1 MYRVHRLENG
11 ASPST
16 ATVDPHA
23 ASHRGHARLTGH
35 PGRLISTWGR
45 KGHTRRLGDT
55 PTPRLARMRPPCARR
70 GEHYYRGG
78 VPASWNGTVQPAIVH
93 GLHASARLAEER
105 EAAALDAPAR
115 RRGRLAAAARVA
127 ECGVKDEAG
136 PLEWR
141 SAVVRVE
148 EQRLLVPHVRVV
160 VPGVPL
166 GEANLRGRAAEGP
179 ARRVERPPSSVPRRP
194 RAVGANERD
203 LAEICLR

>member
-1 MYRVHRLENG
+1 MCMLWHVGGGEGPQKATGRHPDWRACGRRAPAVV
-11 ASPST
+11 ST
-16 ATVDPHA
+16 
-23 ASHRGHARLTGH
+23 
-35 PGRLISTWGR
+35 I
-45 KGHTRRLGDT
+45 
-55 PTPRLARMRPPCARR
+55 
-70 GEHYYRGG
+70 YRGG

-127 ECGVKDEAG
+127 ECGVEDEAG

-179 ARRVERPPSSVPRRP
+179 ARRVEGPPSSVPRRP

-203 LAEICLR
+203 LAEMDLRCV